1 MSGLKKWILSGD
13 ELGVGSMIVL
23 DLNQV
28 MISNIMM
35 QLNNEPDVNE
45 DLVRH
50 MVLNS
55 IRMYKT
61 KFSKDYGE
69 LVIACDDKNY
79 WRKDIFP
86 YYKAHRKEDRKKSS
100 HDWNKIFGVLN
111 KIREELKEFF
121 PYKVIQVERAEAD
134 DIIGVL
140 TKSKGVFLNNED
152 TERVLILS
160 GDKDFAQLQKYMNV
174 DQYSPVLKKWIRINN
189 AESFLREHIIRG
201 DRGDGIPNFLSE
213 DSCIINKS
221 RQRPI
226 SSKKLEKWVTQK
238 PEEFCDETM
247 LRNYKRNEA
256 LVDLEFV
263 PENISNEILE
273 QYNKY
278 EVPKRGGL
286 LNYFI
291 KNKLKNLMDSIGD
304 F

>member
-1 MSGLKKWILSGD
+1 M
-13 ELGVGSMIVL
+13 MIL

-28 MISNIMM
+28 MISNMMM
-35 QLNNEPDVNE
+35 QLQHESDVNE

-61 KFSKDYGE
+61 KFSNDYGE

-86 YYKAHRKEDRKKSS
+86 YYKAHRKEDRAAST
-100 HDWNKIFGVLN
+100 HDWNKIFEVLN
-111 KIREELKEFF
+111 KIREELKQYF
-121 PYKVIQVERAEAD
+121 PYKVIQVDRAEAD

-140 TKSKGVFLNNED
+140 VRENGTYLNNET
-152 TERVLILS
+152 TERILILS
-160 GDKDFAQLQKYMNV
+160 GDKDFGQLQKYMNV
-174 DQYSPVLKKWIRINN
+174 DQFSPVLKKWIRI
-189 AESFLREHIIRG
+189 ADPRRFLREHIMKG
-201 DRGDGIPNFLSE
+201 DRGDGIPNFLSD
-213 DSCIINKS
+213 DSTIISKR
-221 RQRPI
+221 RQKPLA
-226 SSKKLEKWVTQK
+226 SKKLDSWVDLEPHQY
-238 PEEFCDETM
+238 CDDEM

-256 LVDLEFV
+256 LVDLEMV
-263 PENISNEILE
+263 PDAIADQIID
-273 QYNKY
+273 QYNNY
-278 EVPKRGGL
+278 QVPKRGGL